1 MLAGLMFKAAHELGL
16 KIKEMAGLKSC
27 SHLIDKSHYKA
38 FVVNSGESGCNHLL
52 AME

>member
-1 MLAGLMFKAAHELGL
+1 MLAGFMFKVTHKFGL

-27 SHLIDKSHYKA
+27 SHLIDKSHDKA
-38 FVVNSGESGCNHLL
+38 FVVNSGKGGCDHFL